1 MPTKL
6 KPLFK
11 TPTLDIYAL
20 DTSTALELPFFD
32 GGINAGFPSPAAD
45 FLDNAIDLNKHLI
58 KNPSSTY
65 ISIANGVSMIN
76 VGIGDKDILIIDK
89 SLEPKNGAIA
99 VCVIDSEFTLKKIM
113 VKAKELYL
121 MPENE
126 DYKPIKV
133 TEFNDFKIWGIL
145 TYSIK
150 AHKH

>member
-1 MPTKL
+1 MPPKL

-11 TPTLDIYAL
+11 TPTLDFYSVIQ
-20 DTSTALELPFFD
+20 TTELELPFIES
-32 GGINAGFPSPAAD
+32 GVSAGFPSPAAD
-45 FLDNAIDLNKHLI
+45 FLDATIDLNKHLI
-58 KNPSSTY
+58 QNPSSTF

-76 VGIGDKDILIIDK
+76 VGIGDKDLLIIDK

-99 VCVIDSEFTLKKIM
+99 VCIIDGEFTLKKIM

-121 MPENE
+121 IPENE

-133 TEFNDFKIWGIL
+133 TEFNEFKIWGIL